1 MSGFPSAL
9 KRVLSG
15 ERLDAGAA
23 RAAMAALIG
32 GGATDA
38 QAGAFL
44 AALKVRG
51 ETVDELV
58 GFARATRAAAVAVKP
73 KSKRLIDTCGTG
85 GDGCGTFNISTTT
98 AFVAAGAGAA
108 VAKHGNRAV
117 SSKSGSA
124 DVLEALGVR
133 TDVPPR
139 LAAECVDTAGVGFL
153 FAPSLHPAFAR
164 LRGVRRELGA
174 RTVFNLLGPLSNPA
188 GAKRQLLGVYS
199 TELVRPLAE
208 ALKALGSEEAMVVA
222 SRDGLD
228 ELSLSAPSVVARLS
242 KGRVSV
248 EELKPA
254 RLGLKKRPLSALRG
268 GDAKRNAA
276 IARSILHGRKG
287 APREVVVLN
296 AAAAL
301 IVAGIARN
309 WREGLAA
316 ANASLDSGR
325 AAASLAILAHL
336 SRRG

>member
-1 MSGFPSAL
+1 MLSSGPLEEA
-9 KRVLSG
+9 
-15 ERLDAGAA
+15 AA
-23 RAAMAALIG
+23 RRAMEALIG

-51 ETVDELV
+51 ETVEELV
-58 GFARATRAAAVAVKP
+58 GFARAVRAKAISVRP
-73 KSKRLIDTCGTG
+73 KRRPLIDTCGTG
-85 GDGCGTFNISTTT
+85 GDGSGTFNISTTV

-124 DVLEALGVR
+124 DVLEALGVK
-133 TDVPPR
+133 TAVAPK
-139 LAAECVDTAGVGFL
+139 LAAECVDVAGVGFL
-153 FAPSLHPAFAR
+153 FAPALHPAFAR
-164 LRGVRRELGA
+164 VRDVRKQLGA

-199 TELVRPLAE
+199 TELVRPIAE

-228 ELSLSAPSVVARLS
+228 ELALSAPTVIARLS
-242 KGRVSV
+242 KGRISV

-254 RLGLKKRPLSALRG
+254 RLGFKKRPLSALRG
-268 GDAKRNAA
+268 GDSRRNAA
-276 IARSILHGRKG
+276 IARAVLHGEKG
-287 APREVVVLN
+287 APREIVVLN

-309 WREGLAA
+309 WKEGLAA

-336 SRRG
+336 TNRG

>member
-1 MSGFPSAL
+1 VDNFSPVL
-9 KRVLSG
+9 KNVLSG
-15 ERLDAGAA
+15 RALDRASA
-23 RAAMAALIG
+23 RAAMDCLISG
-32 GGATDA
+32 GTTDA

-44 AALKVRG
+44 AALRVRG
-51 ETVDELV
+51 ETVEELV
-58 GFARATRAAAVAVKP
+58 GFAQATRAQAITVKP
-73 KSKRLIDTCGTG
+73 KRRPLIDTCGTG
-85 GDGCGTFNISTTT
+85 GDGSGTFNISTTT

-124 DVLEALGVR
+124 DVLEALGVK
-133 TDVPPR
+133 TDVKPR
-139 LAAECVDTAGVGFL
+139 LAAECVDVAGVGFL

-164 LRGVRRELGA
+164 MRSVRKELGA

-199 TELVRPLAE
+199 TVLVRPLAE

-228 ELSLSAPSVVARLS
+228 ELSLSAPTVVARLS
-242 KGRVSV
+242 RGRITI
-248 EELKPA
+248 EELKPS
-254 RLGLKKRPLSALRG
+254 RLGFKKRPLSALRG
-268 GDAKRNAA
+268 GDAKKNAA
-276 IARSILHGRKG
+276 ITRAVLYGAKG
-287 APREVVVLN
+287 APREVCVLN

-301 IVAGIARN
+301 MVAGIARN
-309 WREGLAA
+309 WAEGLAA

-325 AAASLAILAHL
+325 AAASLAILTHL